1 MRSREI
7 VAWLAVAYMLL
18 MLWAISAS
26 HPKER
31 DEGYAMGFKNGY
43 SNASPAAAKTCDEAR
58 FMVLSRACTKDDGE
72 R

>member
-1 MRSREI
+1 MKAREI
-7 VAWLAVAYMLL
+7 VAWLAVAYMLF
-18 MLWAISAS
+18 MLWTVSVS

-43 SNASPAAAKTCDEAR
+43 SAGSPAAAQTCDEAR
-58 FMVLSRACTKDDGE
+58 FMVLSRACTKDDGD